1 VKYLRVIDQA
11 GNGTD
16 YETEF
21 VPRIGERVLL
31 EYGIGNDP
39 VRPHYFRVKDVMYRL
54 QERPDI
60 QVAILVEEE
69 DDATAWPA

>member
-1 VKYLRVIDQA
+1 MQHLRVIDQA

-21 VPRIGERVLL
+21 VPRIGERILL
-31 EYGIGNDP
+31 EYGIGKDP
-39 VRPHYFRVKDVMYRL
+39 VTPHFFRVKDVMYRL
-54 QERPDI
+54 HEKPDI

-69 DDATAWPA
+69 PDATAWPA